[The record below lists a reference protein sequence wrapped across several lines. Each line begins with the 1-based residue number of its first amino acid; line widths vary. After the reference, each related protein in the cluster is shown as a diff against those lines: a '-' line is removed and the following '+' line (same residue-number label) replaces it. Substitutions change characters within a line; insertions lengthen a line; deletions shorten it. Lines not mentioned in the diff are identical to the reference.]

1 MSRYNLGRV
10 LPKWKGDFS
19 ATEHYDPMDVVLY
32 NGSSYVALCET
43 HGNTPT
49 DTPND
54 YWSLMVKGTQDDVID
69 CGTFTFDNLI

>member
-1 MSRYNLGRV
+1 MSKYNLGRV

-32 NGSSYVALCET
+32 NGSSYVALTET

-54 YWSLMVKGTQDDVID
+54 FWGLMVKGTQDDVID
-69 CGTFTFDNLI
+69 CGTFTFNTLI